1 MISFIVAATF
11 FSVSFTGIALYF
23 WFYQRFL
30 SSGYQIGN
38 RIEAF
43 EETQKTKR
51 AAAPFV
57 IRDVKMSR
65 IPLLNRVLEKVSLS
79 KKIQKILVQA
89 DMEPRVGQ
97 GLILMAV
104 LFMLGVL
111 IGLQMQHPALGLV
124 LGTASCLL
132 MASLVI
138 MRINR
143 RMKSFSREFPDA
155 IDMMTG
161 ALRAGH
167 AFSKAMQLVAM
178 EAPDPVGAEFNKTF
192 EEHNLGRPLKE
203 CLVHF
208 AERVPS
214 PDLKLFVTAV
224 LLQRETGGNLTEI
237 LEKISYTIRERFKL
251 MGQIQVYT
259 AQGRL
264 SAWILG
270 LLPIVFLLLI
280 SSLNPD
286 YLKPLFTEKV
296 GHYMLLLG
304 GALQILG
311 FLIIRKIVRLNFD

>member
-38 RIEAF
+38 RIETF
-43 EETQKTKR
+43 EENQKAKR
-51 AAAPFV
+51 TAVPFV

-97 GLILMAV
+97 GLILLAV

-111 IGLQMQHPALGLV
+111 IGLQLQHPALGLL
-124 LGTASCLL
+124 LGTALCFFPI
-132 MASLVI
+132 AVVI
-138 MRINR
+138 MRVNR
-143 RMKSFSREFPDA
+143 RMRSFGREFPDA

-178 EAPDPVGAEFNKTF
+178 EAPDPVGAEFSKTF

-203 CLVHF
+203 CLINF

-270 LLPIVFLLLI
+270 LLPVVFLLLI
-280 SSLNPD
+280 SSLNPN
-286 YLKPLFTEKV
+286 YLKPLFTEKI
-296 GHYMLLLG
+296 GHYMLLVG
-304 GALQILG
+304 GTLQVLG